1 MTTQTTREEQVAEAG
16 VAWAGSVR
24 TLLREEGRPATGGWP
39 GTMSEARA
47 RIPHHLGRGLGAVEL
62 AHLAKVLYRAAK
74 DSWHRSTMP
83 EDA

>member
-1 MTTQTTREEQVAEAG
+1 MTTITREEQVVEAG

-24 TLLREEGRPATGGWP
+24 LLLRQEGRPATGGWP

-47 RIPHHLGRGLGAVEL
+47 RIPHHLGRGLGSVEL

-74 DSWHRSTMP
+74 DSWHHSTAHD
-83 EDA
+83 DA